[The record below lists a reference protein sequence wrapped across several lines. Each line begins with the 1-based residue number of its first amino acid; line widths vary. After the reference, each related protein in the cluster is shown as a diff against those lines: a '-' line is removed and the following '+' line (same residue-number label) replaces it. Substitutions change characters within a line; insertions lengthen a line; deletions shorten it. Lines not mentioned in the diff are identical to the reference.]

1 MTVDYIKRN
10 RYIDKIIPFIKKDV
24 IKVLVGQRRVGKS
37 VMLLQLMDHIKETD
51 KRHQI
56 IYINK
61 ELNEFNFIKD
71 AACLIEHVKQ
81 VADKNLNTYLF
92 IDEIQE
98 IPDFETAIRSLFAE
112 GGYDIYCTGSN
123 AEILS
128 GEIAT
133 RLAGRYMEFEIFCL
147 SYNEFLRFHGLENTR
162 NALVKYIKYGGLPF
176 LIHLELTDH
185 IIYDYL
191 GNIYKAI
198 LYKDIITR
206 HHVRNPAFLE
216 RLVEYLADNTG
227 SLVSAKKISDFL
239 KSQKTNISP
248 NVVLNYLT
256 YLCNACFVFRVPRAD
271 IQGKKIFEIG
281 EKFYFQDLGLRHVIT
296 GYEQRDINKIIEN
309 IIYLHLRIYGYTVHT
324 GRFKDKEVDF
334 VCTRNNETLYIQA
347 AYQIPD
353 QKVHDREFGNL
364 MAIRDNHPKMVVSMD
379 EMAADGYKGIRH
391 VHLREFLRTMK

>member
-1 MTVDYIKRN
+1 MKGDYVKRD
-10 RYIDKIIPFIKKDV
+10 RYIDQIVPFINKDV

-37 VMLLQLMDHIKETD
+37 VMLLQLIDYIKHAD
-51 KRHQI
+51 DRHQI

-61 ELNEFNFIKD
+61 ELNEFNFIED
-71 AACLIEHVKQ
+71 AAGLIEHVKQ
-81 VADKNLNTYLF
+81 LTDKNCNTYLF

-98 IPDFETAIRSLFAE
+98 IRDFETAIRSLHAE

-123 AEILS
+123 AQLLS

-147 SYNEFLRFHGLENTR
+147 SYNEFLQFHGLEDTQNT
-162 NALVKYIKYGGLPF
+162 LIKYIKYGGLPF
-176 LIHLELTDH
+176 LIHLELEDH

-198 LYKDIITR
+198 LYKDIIAR
-206 HHVRNPAFLE
+206 HNIRNTAFLE
-216 RLVEYLADNTG
+216 RLAEYLADNTG

-256 YLCNACFVFRVPRAD
+256 YLCNAYFVFKVPRAD

-281 EKFYFQDLGLRHVIT
+281 EKFYFQDLGLRHVIA

-309 IIYLHLRIYGYTVHT
+309 IIYLHLRIFGYTVHT

-334 VCTRNNETLYIQA
+334 VCTRKNETLYIQA

-353 QKVHDREFGNL
+353 QKVHEREFGNL

-379 EMAADGYKGIRH
+379 EMAAGGYKGIRH
-391 VHLREFLRTMK
+391 MHLREFLRSMG